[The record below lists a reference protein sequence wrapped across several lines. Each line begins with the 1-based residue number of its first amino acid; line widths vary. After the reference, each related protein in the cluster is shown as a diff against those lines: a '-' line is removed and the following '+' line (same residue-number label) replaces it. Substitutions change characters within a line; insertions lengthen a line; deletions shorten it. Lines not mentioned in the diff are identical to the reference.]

1 MGQSNMKLRMEND
14 NLKRQLAE
22 LQEKLAEEKQK
33 VPTLQ
38 EAAKTERTKAQMAE
52 KRLADAKAETVKI
65 EASLKTIKSQMG
77 SGQAALIE
85 RLNLA
90 KKTLAQEAQTVST
103 LKQTNEQLRTG
114 KKDLEKQRNDMTIKY
129 RTQSASVFKLE
140 QEVDKHKTAYEQ
152 LKREHDRLQD
162 KYVDAKS
169 KRELAEGRLKDAS
182 EKHLSCTEAMRRMK
196 TYNEDTVSEQR
207 MKIERLSQTLGLEKE
222 KLQSAEMSRD
232 EVSKATKVAQNAA
245 SNAANQAVLTNQLQ
259 QEKKSAQ
266 KPSRGLE
273 NII

>member
-1 MGQSNMKLRMEND
+1 
-14 NLKRQLAE
+14 
-22 LQEKLAEEKQK
+22 
-33 VPTLQ
+33 
-38 EAAKTERTKAQMAE
+38 
-52 KRLADAKAETVKI
+52 
-65 EASLKTIKSQMG
+65 
-77 SGQAALIE
+77 
-85 RLNLA
+85 
-90 KKTLAQEAQTVST
+90 
-103 LKQTNEQLRTG
+103 
-114 KKDLEKQRNDMTIKY
+114 MTIKY

-152 LKREHDRLQD
+152 LKGEHDRLQD

-207 MKIERLSQTLGLEKE
+207 MKIERLSSQLGLEKE

-245 SNAANQAVLTNQLQ
+245 SNAANQAVLSNQLQ
-259 QEKKSAQ
+259 
-266 KPSRGLE
+266 
-273 NII
+273 

>member
-1 MGQSNMKLRMEND
+1 MG
-14 NLKRQLAE
+14 
-22 LQEKLAEEKQK
+22 EKQK
-33 VPTLQ
+33 TPIL
-38 EAAKTERTKAQMAE
+38 EESAKTEKTKADLAM
-52 KRLADAKAETVKI
+52 KRLADAKAEKVKV
-65 EASLKTIKSQMG
+65 EAALKTLKSQMG
-77 SGQAALIE
+77 AGQGALIE

-90 KKTLAQEAQTVST
+90 KKTLAQETQSVST
-103 LKQTNEQLRTG
+103 LKQTNQQLRVG
-114 KKDLEKQRNDMTIKY
+114 KRQLEDQKNDVTIKY

-140 QEVDKHKTAYEQ
+140 QEVDKHKTAFDQ

-207 MKIERLSQTLGLEKE
+207 MKIERLSSQLGLEKE

-245 SNAANQAVLTNQLQ
+245 SNAANQAVLSNQL
-259 QEKKSAQ
+259 ENADKAPATAPAKG
-266 KPSRGLE
+266 GLE